1 MSDAPEAILQT
12 RPRRSLLIRFLIG
25 GNPAFT
31 IARAVVWVILF
42 VLVFRYVVLGIRVTG
57 QSMEPTYTHGQIR
70 FVNRL
75 AYKQHPPERGDVV
88 AVASSRINKV
98 LILKRILGLPGE
110 RIAII
115 KGLIYIN
122 GQPLQEP
129 YVKGTTTYRSV
140 KEYTLQPR
148 EYFVIGDNREITE
161 AFVVYE
167 NQIVGRVFGSHATV
181 FAAGARG
188 SAPAKT
194 SSE

>member
-42 VLVFRYVVLGIRVTG
+42 VLIFRYVVQGIRVTG

-75 AYKQHPPERGDVV
+75 AYKKQLPQRGDVV
-88 AVASSRINKV
+88 AVASPTLKNV

-115 KGLIYIN
+115 KGIIYIN
-122 GQPLQEP
+122 GEPLNEP
-129 YVKGTTTYRSV
+129 YVKGTTSFRSRR
-140 KEYTLQPR
+140 EYTLQPR
-148 EYFVIGDNREITE
+148 EYFVIGDNRDVTD
-161 AFVVYE
+161 AFLVYE
-167 NQIVGRVFGSHATV
+167 NQIIGRVF
-181 FAAGARG
+181 RWQ
-188 SAPAKT
+188 
-194 SSE
+194 